1 VRSCTR
7 ARLASWTWTVV
18 AASLALAAP
27 SRAQEHEELLDAPAP
42 PTLPPLTHRTLLYG
56 FEYTA
61 ASIEPNEDQ
70 GRAFAWFAE
79 GTLELPLQPRK
90 WYLGVASS
98 VASGA
103 IPGVG
108 SATLLGNP
116 EIWSRGV
123 WSSVLGVSG
132 GGGLGI
138 VLPVPRDL
146 TPVEAEVLSVVSTIR
161 PWDVAYFSNL
171 TLTFRPSF
179 DIRHVTGR
187 FMLQL
192 RQGIDWS
199 VSEEGTD
206 FAARATFYAGVQVHS
221 AVGLG
226 LELWEV
232 YQVTADLPDDKRAA
246 FAISPSMRF
255 NLPRVQPALSML
267 FPIAT
272 PLRGDVAS
280 YYAARI
286 HVGFSF
292 DYPEP
297 PGDNEHD

>member
-1 VRSCTR
+1 MRSGARVRLG
-7 ARLASWTWTVV
+7 AWAVV
-18 AASLALAAP
+18 AASLTLCMPA
-27 SRAQEHEELLDAPAP
+27 RGQEERDELLDAPAP

-61 ASIEPNEDQ
+61 ASIEPNDDQ
-70 GRAFAWFAE
+70 GRAYAWFAE
-79 GTLELPLQPRK
+79 GALELPIRPRQ
-90 WYLGVASS
+90 WYLGITSS
-98 VASGA
+98 VASAA

-108 SATLLGNP
+108 SARLLGNP

-138 VLPVPRDL
+138 VLPVPRNL
-146 TPVEAEVLSVVSTIR
+146 TPVEAEVISVVRTIR

-179 DIRHVTGR
+179 DIRHIAGR

-199 VSEEGTD
+199 ISEESSNFT
-206 FAARATFYAGVQVHS
+206 ARATFYAGYRAHS

-246 FAISPSMRF
+246 FAISPSIRF
-255 NLPRVQPALSML
+255 ILPYVQPAVSLL

-272 PLRGDVAS
+272 PLRGDVES
-280 YYAARI
+280 YYALRLHAA
-286 HVGFSF
+286 FSF

-297 PGDNEHD
+297 AEQTPD